1 MRAWRTWSCVSSGL
15 ENVKWL
21 LQPCS
26 EFAISLPVITW
37 YLLDLSKTFPLF
49 YLYLLCDAI
58 ASLAPSKFWLWIIG
72 VVGGEW
78 IKGWP
83 KYFNPKIFNHPNIF
97 DHNLLANICDL
108 ILDQELLTPDFLT
121 ILFYFQFS
129 LEFDPKVLTYKFWD
143 NILSNIFDPPF
154 PSKSPLLFKFTCTIF
169 VPRIFGKLF

>member
-1 MRAWRTWSCVSSGL
+1 MACLLKGSQQQLFCSIYCIYRYGWINHNICAWRTWSWVSSEL

-121 ILFYFQFS
+121 IFC
-129 LEFDPKVLTYKFWD
+129 
-143 NILSNIFDPPF
+143 
-154 PSKSPLLFKFTCTIF
+154 FTF
-169 VPRIFGKLF
+169 NFL